1 MSGDCTSGDRNS
13 PVTSASPAAQAYSA
27 DRQQSRGFPGG
38 CPDPVVLV
46 RGQAAAVEQACAV
59 LARELAA
66 LVHLVTELAAPP
78 APAPLAVS
86 VEEAARLIGVGRSKM
101 FALVQ
106 SGLVRSV
113 RVGARRLVP
122 TRALE
127 EFLEKDDGDL
137 AG

>member
-1 MSGDCTSGDRNS
+1 MWGRF
-13 PVTSASPAAQAYSA
+13 PEHSAG
-27 DRQQSRGFPGG
+27 RQQSRGSAGG
-38 CPDPVVLV
+38 RPDPLVL
-46 RGQAAAVEQACAV
+46 RGQAAAFEQACAA
-59 LARELAA
+59 LAREFAA
-66 LVHLVTELAAPP
+66 LVYLVTELAERP

-86 VEEAARLIGVGRSKM
+86 VEEAARLIGVGRSTM

-106 SGLVRSV
+106 SGSVRSV

-127 EFLEKDDGDL
+127 EFLENYDGNL

>member
-1 MSGDCTSGDRNS
+1 
-13 PVTSASPAAQAYSA
+13 
-27 DRQQSRGFPGG
+27 
-38 CPDPVVLV
+38 
-46 RGQAAAVEQACAV
+46 
-59 LARELAA
+59 
-66 LVHLVTELAAPP
+66 
-78 APAPLAVS
+78 
-86 VEEAARLIGVGRSKM
+86 M

>member
-1 MSGDCTSGDRNS
+1 MWGTLPED
-13 PVTSASPAAQAYSA
+13 SAG
-27 DRQQSRGFPGG
+27 RQQSRGSAGR

-46 RGQAAAVEQACAV
+46 RRQLTAVEQASAA
-59 LARELAA
+59 LAREVAA
-66 LVHLVTELAAPP
+66 LVDLVTELAERP
-78 APAPLAVS
+78 APAPLSVS
-86 VEEAARLIGVGRSKM
+86 VDEAARLIGVGRSKM

-106 SGLVRSV
+106 SGDVRSV

-127 EFLEKDDGDL
+127 EFLENYDGNL